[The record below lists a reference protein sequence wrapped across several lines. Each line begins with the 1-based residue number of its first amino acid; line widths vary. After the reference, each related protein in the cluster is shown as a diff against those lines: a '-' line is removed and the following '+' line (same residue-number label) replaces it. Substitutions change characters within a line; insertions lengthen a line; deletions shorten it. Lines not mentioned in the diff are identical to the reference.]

1 MLSWSKIWMEK
12 DTPYK
17 QYEKAGVPALL
28 SDRRFQDNEYYQ

>member
-1 MLSWSKIWMEK
+1 MLSWSKRMEK

-28 SDRRFQDNEYYQ
+28 SDKRFQNNEYYQ